1 MDFIILSATLLI
13 ISMLILFIN
22 SRKLKVAEQKNVS
35 LIKEAQEK
43 RENQLKVLEEILDKQ
58 NKMSIELDEIKK
70 MNKGQ

>member
-1 MDFIILSATLLI
+1 MEVLTLSATLLI

-22 SRKLKVAEQKNVS
+22 SRRLKAAEQKNVS

-58 NKMSIELDEIKK
+58 NKMSNELDEIKR
-70 MNKGQ
+70 MNKEL

>member
-22 SRKLKVAEQKNVS
+22 TRKLKFAEQKNVS

>member
-58 NKMSIELDEIKK
+58 NKMSIELDEIKR

>member
-1 MDFIILSATLLI
+1 MDLIILSATVLI

-22 SRKLKVAEQKNVS
+22 SRKLKFAEQKNVS

-58 NKMSIELDEIKK
+58 NKMSIELDEIKR